1 VAKTWV
7 LDTETKG
14 TGAHIAPLP
23 RAREEPV
30 SERELALVLFKRPP
44 PPRRSDEP
52 ALPLRFKVVD
62 VMSAQVLAE
71 GIGAR
76 ATVVSAQVL
85 AEGIGARATVDLLEG
100 MRSVTDVRIFLWLEA
115 TGRWRLLTLAEQ
127 KALWGFRRRLPTAAA
142 QPQPAG

>member
-23 RAREEPV
+23 RAREEPL
-30 SERELALVLFKRPP
+30 SERELALVLFKG
-44 PPRRSDEP
+44 PPRPARPQEP

-62 VMSAQVLAE
+62 VMSA
-71 GIGAR
+71 R
-76 ATVVSAQVL
+76 VL

-100 MRSVTDVRIFLWLEA
+100 MRSVTDVRIFVWIEA
-115 TGRWRLLTLAEQ
+115 TGRWRLLTHAEQ
-127 KALWGFRRRLPTAAA
+127 KALWGFRRRGTPARR

>member
-23 RAREEPV
+23 RAREEAV

-44 PPRRSDEP
+44 RPPQSPEP
-52 ALPLRFKVVD
+52 VLPLRFKVVD
-62 VMSAQVLAE
+62 VMSARVLAE

-76 ATVVSAQVL
+76 AT
-85 AEGIGARATVDLLEG
+85 IDLLEG
-100 MRSVTDVRIFLWLEA
+100 MHSVTDARIFVWIEA
-115 TGRWRLLTLAEQ
+115 TGRWRLLTHAEQ
-127 KALWGFRRRLPTAAA
+127 KALWGFRRRGLPAAPP
-142 QPQPAG
+142 QPQRAG

>member
-44 PPRRSDEP
+44 RSLKSHEP
-52 ALPLRFKVVD
+52 VLPLRFKVVD
-62 VMSAQVLAE
+62 VMSA
-71 GIGAR
+71 R
-76 ATVVSAQVL
+76 VL

-100 MRSVTDVRIFLWLEA
+100 MRSVTDVRIFLWLE
-115 TGRWRLLTLAEQ
+115 TTRRWRLLTLAEQ
-127 KALWGFRRRLPTAAA
+127 KALWGFRRRGLPVAAA
-142 QPQPAG
+142 QHQPA

>member
-14 TGAHIAPLP
+14 TGAHIAPLQ
-23 RAREEPV
+23 RAREEPL

-44 PPRRSDEP
+44 RPLQPHEP

-62 VMSAQVLAE
+62 VMSARVLAE
-71 GIGAR
+71 GA
-76 ATVVSAQVL
+76 
-85 AEGIGARATVDLLEG
+85 GARATVDLLED
-100 MRSVTDVRIFLWLEA
+100 MRSVTDVRIFVWLET

-127 KALWGFRRRLPTAAA
+127 KALWGFRGRDLPVAAA
-142 QPQPAG
+142 QPQPA

>member
-1 VAKTWV
+1 MAKTWV

-62 VMSAQVLAE
+62 VMSA
-71 GIGAR
+71 R
-76 ATVVSAQVL
+76 VL

-100 MRSVTDVRIFLWLEA
+100 MRSVTDARIFVWIEM
-115 TGRWRLLTLAEQ
+115 TGRWRLLTIAEQ
-127 KALWGFRRRLPTAAA
+127 KALWGFRRRGTPARR

>member
-14 TGAHIAPLP
+14 TGAHIAPLR

-44 PPRRSDEP
+44 RPLKPHEP
-52 ALPLRFKVVD
+52 VLPLRFKVVD
-62 VMSAQVLAE
+62 VMSARVLAE

-76 ATVVSAQVL
+76 
-85 AEGIGARATVDLLEG
+85 GAVDLLEG
-100 MRSVTDVRIFLWLEA
+100 MHSVTDVRIFLWIET

-127 KALWGFRRRLPTAAA
+127 KALWGFRRRGLPVAAP
-142 QPQPAG
+142 QPQPA

>member
-1 VAKTWV
+1 MAKTWV

-23 RAREEPV
+23 RARAEPL

-44 PPRRSDEP
+44 RPARPQEP

-62 VMSAQVLAE
+62 VMSA
-71 GIGAR
+71 R
-76 ATVVSAQVL
+76 VL
-85 AEGIGARATVDLLEG
+85 AEGIGARATVDLLAG
-100 MRSVTDVRIFLWLEA
+100 MRSVTDVRIFLWIER

-127 KALWGFRRRLPTAAA
+127 KALWGFRRRSLATAHA
-142 QPQPAG
+142 PQPAG